1 MTSLHLSHT
10 PDDQHWPT
18 RWEPR
23 SEEERRQHVDRR
35 DDPPDPPRT
44 MKIDLKTILAIIS
57 LVSAIFTAGY
67 NWRDVVALRE
77 VVKTNESENQ
87 LAHEGFVR
95 KDVNDQHFE
104 SVQRQL
110 NDQKAL
116 LEQIIRGQQR
126 IR

>member
-1 MTSLHLSHT
+1 
-10 PDDQHWPT
+10 
-18 RWEPR
+18 
-23 SEEERRQHVDRR
+23 
-35 DDPPDPPRT
+35 
-44 MKIDLKTILAIIS
+44 MKLDLKAILAIIS
-57 LVSAIFTAGY
+57 LASAIFTAGY

-77 VVKTNESENQ
+77 VVRNNESDNH
-87 LAHEGFVR
+87 LAHDGFVR

-126 IR
+126 RR